1 MKSNPRL
8 LGVLMG
14 GQFQIER
21 KVNGLNTFFSTTL
34 FCLFL
39 GFVLGNLFG
48 TFLVGFRN
56 VFHWD
61 GFIIFSILGFIE
73 LVNYGIYH
81 PRGERNFLS
90 RSESLLAEGEERGEP
105 SVSPFSRSRIR
116 EATPSVKRSNTFG
129 EQKKGRRGWS
139 TLVWKTFNFF
149 KIGLLLGFFIDAF
162 KVGS

>member
-8 LGVLMG
+8 FGVLMG
-14 GQFQIER
+14 GQFQIQR

-81 PRGERNFLS
+81 PKGERNFLP
-90 RSESLLAEGEERGEP
+90 SLFTEGDERGEP
-105 SVSPFSRSRIR
+105 SVYLFSGSRVR

-129 EQKKGRRGWS
+129 EQISGQRGWS

-149 KIGLLLGFFIDAF
+149 KIGLMLGFFIDAF

>member
-21 KVNGLNTFFSTTL
+21 KVNGLNTFFSITL

-81 PRGERNFLS
+81 PRGERNLLS
-90 RSESLLAEGEERGEP
+90 SLFTEGLSQSERS
-105 SVSPFSRSRIR
+105 SVTRS
-116 EATPSVKRSNTFG
+116 TVKRSNTFG
-129 EQKKGRRGWS
+129 EQRSGQRGWS
-139 TLVWKTFNFF
+139 RLVW
-149 KIGLLLGFFIDAF
+149 
-162 KVGS
+162 

>member
-1 MKSNPRL
+1 
-8 LGVLMG
+8 MG

-21 KVNGLNTFFSTTL
+21 KVNGLNKFFSITL

-56 VFHWD
+56 VFPWD

-73 LVNYGIYH
+73 LVNYGIYQ

-90 RSESLLAEGEERGEP
+90 RSESLLTKGEERSEP
-105 SVSPFSRSRIR
+105 SVSPFSRSRFR
-116 EATPSVKRSNTFG
+116 EATPSVMRSNTFS
-129 EQKKGRRGWS
+129 ERRKGRRGWS